1 MDCIFDLLKIDD
13 DDIIH
18 SAIEALIDIIK
29 VNFKYM
35 SHYIDNFVDV
45 TNAIIQNHNA
55 DQRISSYSIEI
66 WNTLFEEDI
75 NNEKLFKGKYKS
87 ILI

>member
-1 MDCIFDLLKIDD
+1 MDCIFDLFKIDD

-35 SHYIDNFVDV
+35 PLYLDNFVDE
-45 TNAIIQNHNA
+45 TNN
-55 DQRISSYSIEI
+55 
-66 WNTLFEEDI
+66 
-75 NNEKLFKGKYKS
+75 
-87 ILI
+87 LI

>member
-1 MDCIFDLLKIDD
+1 MDCIFDLFKIDD

-35 SHYIDNFVDV
+35 PLYLDNFVDV
-45 TNAIIQNHNA
+45 TNTLIQMH
-55 DQRISSYSIEI
+55 DFDKKISSFSIEI

-75 NNEKLFKGKYKS
+75 NKDKLYKG
-87 ILI
+87 

>member
-1 MDCIFDLLKIDD
+1 MDCIIDLFKIDD

-35 SHYIDNFVDV
+35 PLYLDNFVDV
-45 TNAIIQNHNA
+45 TNTIIQMH
-55 DQRISSYSIEI
+55 DFDKKISSFSIEI

-75 NNEKLFKGKYKS
+75 NKDKLYKG
-87 ILI
+87 